1 MSGLAVVRAIIAGER
16 SREIVAQMC
25 GGRDLKQ
32 LPAHTHMHTHTGVLH
47 IVGEVG
53 TDLTQ
58 WPTEKHFTA

>member
-16 SREIVAQMC
+16 SREIMAQMC
-25 GGRDLKQ
+25 GGRDLMQ
-32 LPAHTHMHTHTGVLH
+32 RHTHTHCGVLH

-58 WPTEKHFTA
+58 